1 MADSPMQSQSSAVVA
16 QNSPSIERQYTSS
29 APPDAIVL
37 RSSAP
42 IPSKVGWSKWGY
54 IAGLLL
60 IAAGGVGVIILAAV
74 LIISHFQI
82 SFHKD
87 KMRRICFKFVD
98 NVTNDD
104 IYNKLQP
111 VLTSKYGDKME
122 FEQEGDTLSVHYNG
136 IYYDINLRD
145 NSTFSVWWR
154 KSLTGAIFSFNEWKE
169 YKKIRT
175 GTAIVAYELQKA
187 FNLLNR

>member
-1 MADSPMQSQSSAVVA
+1 M
-16 QNSPSIERQYTSS
+16 
-29 APPDAIVL
+29 
-37 RSSAP
+37 
-42 IPSKVGWSKWGY
+42 
-54 IAGLLL
+54 
-60 IAAGGVGVIILAAV
+60 AAV